1 MMFSRKTLAL
11 VAAALLTACAHPAP
25 PAPIGPDVGKRAV
38 AANGM
43 VASGN
48 PYASEAGL
56 AMLQKGGNAV
66 DAAVATAFALGVT
79 EPMMS
84 GLGAGGSAVIWN
96 QAARRADY
104 VDFYSAAGALIDTGV
119 RALRGS
125 ATPRGV
131 GVPGAVAG
139 LLEMQAR
146 HGRLSRA
153 DVLAPAIRLAAEGH
167 TANSLLSRMVASDT
181 AKLGRYAG
189 SRRIFLANGR
199 AVRAGDPVIQA
210 ELAATLRLIA
220 EQGADAFYRG
230 PIAQSFVATLR
241 EGGSSITE
249 SDFAAYHPRW
259 ERPLCGTY
267 HGRVVLSAA
276 APQSGMQVL
285 EALNLLDPVDLP
297 ALGLPSRSPAAFEA
311 LAGALRVA
319 VTDRDAYVGDAHHVG
334 VPQAG
339 VSSKAFAE
347 SRRVAMNERAH
358 GRLRAGDAWS
368 ADRSAPEAACVP
380 YAPAGAATA
389 PRVATLGTPGDV
401 QFAETTHLSV
411 VDGEGNAVSLTNTL
425 GVNFGTGT
433 WANGVFFNSALFN
446 FARNDS
452 GPNAARPRHIPA
464 STIAPTMLL
473 KDGRVEMV
481 VGSPGSAAIPPAI
494 VETIVYTLV
503 YGMDPLQALRM
514 PRVIPSSTG
523 RVQIEDGF
531 SAEVLSA
538 AHRRFDE
545 IATSPPVDQGFGGV
559 HVIVRN
565 GGWWVGAADPRRSGE
580 VRGY

>member
-1 MMFSRKTLAL
+1 MSSLSRAFAATL
-11 VAAALLTACAHPAP
+11 LLSACTTPVPLAST
-25 PAPIGPDVGKRAV
+25 GPDVGKRAV
-38 AANGM
+38 AEHGM

-48 PYASEAGL
+48 GYASEAGV
-56 AMLQKGGNAV
+56 AMLRRGGNAV
-66 DAAVATAFALGVT
+66 DAAVATAFALGVV

-84 GLGAGGSAVIWN
+84 GLGAGGGAVIWQ
-96 QAARRADY
+96 QATRRADY
-104 VDFYSAAGALIDTGV
+104 VDFYNAAGAVIDTGV
-119 RALRGS
+119 QALRGS

-139 LLEMQAR
+139 LLSMHAKY
-146 HGRLSRA
+146 GKLSRA
-153 DVLAPAIRLAAEGH
+153 EVLAPAIRLAGEGH

-189 SRRIFLANGR
+189 SRRIFLASGR
-199 AVRAGDPVIQA
+199 PVRAGDPVVQP

-220 EQGADAFYRG
+220 ERGAEAFYRG
-230 PIAQSFVATLR
+230 VLAEAFIATLR
-241 EGGSSITE
+241 EGGSTLAAR
-249 SDFAAYHPRW
+249 DFAAYQPRW

-285 EALNLLDPVDLP
+285 EALNLLEPVNLP
-297 ALGLPSRSPAAFEA
+297 ALGLPSRSPAAFDA

-319 VTDRDAYVGDAHHVG
+319 VTDRDAYVGDAHHVA

-347 SRRVAMNERAH
+347 TRRAAMSEAAKR
-358 GRLRAGDAWS
+358 RLAPGDPWTF
-368 ADRSAPEAACVP
+368 DTAPPLAACVP
-380 YAPAGAATA
+380 FEPAGPATP
-389 PRVATLGTPGDV
+389 PRVASLGVPDDA

-411 VDGEGNAVSLTNTL
+411 VDAEGNAVSLTNTL

-433 WANGVFFNSALFN
+433 WVHGVFFNSALFN

-452 GPNAARPRHIPA
+452 GPNAARPSRIPA
-464 STIAPTMLL
+464 STIAPTLL
-473 KDGRVEMV
+473 LRDARVEMV

-494 VETIVYTLV
+494 VETIVYTLD

-514 PRVIPSSTG
+514 PRVIPSSSGT
-523 RVQIEDGF
+523 VQMEDGF
-531 SAEVLSA
+531 AAEVLA
-538 AHRRFDE
+538 GAYRRFDD
-545 IATSPPVDQGFGGV
+545 IVTSPPVNQGFGGV
-559 HVIVRN
+559 HVLMRT
-565 GGWWVGAADPRRSGE
+565 GGRWVGAADPRRSGE